1 MHHIPRTNY
10 RRTGNLSDIRF
21 PLVRPREGICS
32 RIALLPGLVVCVI
45 FLREPVC
52 IINLVF

>member
-1 MHHIPRTNY
+1 MHHTPRMNY

-21 PLVRPREGICS
+21 PFVRPCEGICS
-32 RIALLPGLVVCVI
+32 RIALLPGLFVCI
-45 FLREPVC
+45 FFLWEPVC